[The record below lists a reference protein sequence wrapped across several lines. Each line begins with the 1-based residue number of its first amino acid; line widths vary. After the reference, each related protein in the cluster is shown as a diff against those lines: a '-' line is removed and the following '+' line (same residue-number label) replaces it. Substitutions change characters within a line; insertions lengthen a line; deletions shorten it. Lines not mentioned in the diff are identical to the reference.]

1 MFSVTNILVW
11 IITGTFG
18 LAYFVYGKKQSKMIF
33 MITGIALMVYPYLFT
48 NIIVLIIIGVILLP
62 LPFVFKE

>member
-18 LAYFVYGKKQSKMIF
+18 LAYFVYGKKQGKMIF
-33 MITGIALMVYPYLFT
+33 MITGIVLMVYPYLFS
-48 NIIVLIIIGVILLP
+48 NSIVLIIIGVILLP